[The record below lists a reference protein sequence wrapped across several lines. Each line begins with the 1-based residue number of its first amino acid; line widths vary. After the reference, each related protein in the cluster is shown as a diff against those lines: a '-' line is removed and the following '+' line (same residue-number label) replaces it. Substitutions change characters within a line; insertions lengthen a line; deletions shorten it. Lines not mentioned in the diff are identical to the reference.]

1 MSTMIDTD
9 ARRKELR
16 LQLQIHR
23 RVLINMVNPAP
34 PAGTDG
40 FPRSMTMRMLTGKS
54 TVVMLILAK
63 AVPMLVERYITKS
76 SSRAHGR

>member
-1 MSTMIDTD
+1 MNTGMDSD
-9 ARRKELR
+9 AQRRELR
-16 LQLQIHR
+16 QQLQTHR

-34 PAGTDG
+34 AAGTDG

-63 AVPMLVERYITKS
+63 AVPMLLERYINKS
-76 SSRAHGR
+76 SARAHGR